1 MADYDS
7 ESDYDSDS
15 GSYSDYVHEEQ
26 AIFRAVRA
34 FDVEA
39 LRRCLAAG
47 VDPDVLDAD
56 GASPL
61 YVLVRFRAAR
71 HPEERIQERL
81 ECISVLLEAGASVN
95 LMAGVAVPAAPLF
108 WAVETSSPSFEPVI
122 ELLIESG
129 ADVNSTV
136 SWASRMNTV
145 MAIAAVHGTAAT
157 VKKLISAGAVDL
169 DHALELAIL
178 YSNQRICASLLRAG
192 VALPAELPG
201 EDDCADGRPYYME
214 RIQAA
219 GNYKAYERA
228 HRQRLVAIFAPKFPH
243 LPADMLGRVLEFV
256 FDVGGH

>member
-1 MADYDS
+1 MADESEYDSDPGSDSDS
-7 ESDYDSDS
+7 ESISD
-15 GSYSDYVHEEQ
+15 EQ

-47 VDPDVLDAD
+47 VDPDVLDAN

-61 YVLVRFRAAR
+61 YFLVRYRAAR

-95 LMAGVAVPAAPLF
+95 LMAGVAAPAAPLF

-129 ADVNSTV
+129 ADVNFTA
-136 SWASRMNTV
+136 SWASRVHTV
-145 MAIAAVHGTAAT
+145 IAVAAVYGTAAT

-201 EDDCADGRPYYME
+201 EDECADGRPYYME

-219 GNYKAYERA
+219 GNYKAYEKA
-228 HRQRLVAIFAPKFPH
+228 HRQRLTAIFLPKFPA
-243 LPADMLGRVLEFV
+243 LPVEMLGRILDFTW
-256 FDVGGH
+256 DIGGH

>member
-1 MADYDS
+1 MASSDS
-7 ESDYDSDS
+7 EADFNPRP
-15 GSYSDYVHEEQ
+15 
-26 AIFRAVRA
+26 AIFDAIYA
-34 FDVEA
+34 FDAEA
-39 LRRCLAAG
+39 LRRELAAG
-47 VDPDVLDAD
+47 VDPNVLNDR
-56 GASPL
+56 SPPL
-61 YVLVRFRAAR
+61 FTLVLFRAAR

-95 LMAGVAVPAAPLF
+95 LMAGGAAPAAPLF

-129 ADVNSTV
+129 ADVNETV
-136 SWASRMNTV
+136 SWASRVNTV
-145 MAIAAVHGTAAT
+145 IANAAIHGTAAT
-157 VKKLISAGAVDL
+157 VKKLITAGAVGL

-201 EDDCADGRPYYME
+201 SDECADGRPYYME
-214 RIQAA
+214 KIQAA
-219 GNYKAYERA
+219 GGYRAYERA
-228 HRQRLVAIFAPKFPH
+228 HRQRLVAIFAPKFPR

>member
-1 MADYDS
+1 MASS
-7 ESDYDSDS
+7 ESDAESISD
-15 GSYSDYVHEEQ
+15 EQ

-47 VDPDVLDAD
+47 VDPDVLDAN

-61 YVLVRFRAAR
+61 YVLVRFRAAMR
-71 HPEERIQERL
+71 PAERIQERL

-95 LMAGVAVPAAPLF
+95 LMAGGAAPAAPLF

-129 ADVNSTV
+129 ADVNATV
-136 SWASRMNTV
+136 SWASRVNTV
-145 MAIAAVHGTAAT
+145 IANAAIHGTAAT

-201 EDDCADGRPYYME
+201 SDECADGRPYYME
-214 RIQAA
+214 KIQAA
-219 GNYKAYERA
+219 GGYRAYERA
-228 HRQRLVAIFAPKFPH
+228 HRQRLVAIFAPKFPR

>member
-1 MADYDS
+1 MADESEYDSDPGSDSDS
-7 ESDYDSDS
+7 ESISD
-15 GSYSDYVHEEQ
+15 EQ

-47 VDPDVLDAD
+47 VDPDVLEPLTNAT
-56 GASPL
+56 PL
-61 YVLVRFRAAR
+61 YVLVRNGCG
-71 HPEERIQERL
+71 RIQERL

-95 LMAGVAVPAAPLF
+95 LMAGVAAPAAPLF

-129 ADVNSTV
+129 ADVNFTA
-136 SWASRMNTV
+136 SWASRVHTV
-145 MAIAAVHGTAAT
+145 IAVAAVYGTAAT
-157 VKKLISAGAVDL
+157 VKKLISAGAVGL

-201 EDDCADGRPYYME
+201 EDECADGRPYYME

-219 GNYKAYERA
+219 GNYKAYEKA
-228 HRQRLVAIFAPKFPH
+228 HRQRLTAIFLPKFPT
-243 LPADMLGRVLEFV
+243 LPVEMLGRILEFTW
-256 FDVGGH
+256 DVGGH

>member
-1 MADYDS
+1 MASSDSDSDS
-7 ESDYDSDS
+7 ESIS
-15 GSYSDYVHEEQ
+15 EEQ

-47 VDPDVLDAD
+47 VDPDVLEPLTNAT
-56 GASPL
+56 PL
-61 YVLVRFRAAR
+61 YVLVRNGCG
-71 HPEERIQERL
+71 RIQERL

-95 LMAGVAVPAAPLF
+95 LMAGGAAPPATPLF

-129 ADVNSTV
+129 ADVNATV
-136 SWASRMNTV
+136 SWASRVNTV
-145 MAIAAVHGTAAT
+145 IAVAAIHGTAAT
-157 VKKLISAGAVDL
+157 VKKLITAGAVGL

-219 GNYKAYERA
+219 GGYKAYEKA
-228 HRQRLVAIFAPKFPH
+228 HRQRLTAIFLPKFPA
-243 LPADMLGRVLEFV
+243 LPVEMLGRILDFTW
-256 FDVGGH
+256 DIGGH

>member
-1 MADYDS
+1 MASSDSDSDS
-7 ESDYDSDS
+7 ESISD
-15 GSYSDYVHEEQ
+15 EQ

-47 VDPDVLDAD
+47 VDPDVLGAN

-61 YVLVRFRAAR
+61 YVLVRFRAAGR
-71 HPEERIQERL
+71 PAERIQERL

-95 LMAGVAVPAAPLF
+95 LMAGEIVPAGPLF

-129 ADVNSTV
+129 ADVNETV
-136 SWASRMNTV
+136 SWASRVNTV
-145 MAIAAVHGTAAT
+145 IANAAIHGTAAT

-178 YSNQRICASLLRAG
+178 YSNQRICTSLLRAG

-201 EDDCADGRPYYME
+201 EDECADGRPYYME

-219 GNYKAYERA
+219 GGYRAYERA

-256 FDVGGH
+256 FDVGVTDVHYC

>member
-1 MADYDS
+1 MASSDSDSDS
-7 ESDYDSDS
+7 ESIS
-15 GSYSDYVHEEQ
+15 EEQ

-47 VDPDVLDAD
+47 VDPDVLHAN

-61 YVLVRFRAAR
+61 YVLVRFRAAMR
-71 HPEERIQERL
+71 PAERIQERL

-95 LMAGVAVPAAPLF
+95 LTAGEIVPAAPLF

-129 ADVNSTV
+129 ADVNATV
-136 SWASRMNTV
+136 SWASRVNTV
-145 MAIAAVHGTAAT
+145 IAVAAIHGTAAT
-157 VKKLISAGAVDL
+157 VKKLITAGAVGL

-201 EDDCADGRPYYME
+201 EDECADGRPYYME
-214 RIQAA
+214 KIAAA
-219 GNYKAYERA
+219 GGYKAYENA

>member
-15 GSYSDYVHEEQ
+15 GSDPYSDYVHEEQ
-26 AIFRAVRA
+26 AVFRAVRA

-47 VDPDVLDAD
+47 VDPDVLEPLTNAT
-56 GASPL
+56 PL
-61 YVLVRFRAAR
+61 YVLVRNGCG
-71 HPEERIQERL
+71 RIQERL

-95 LMAGVAVPAAPLF
+95 LIAGVAAPAAPLF

-157 VKKLISAGAVDL
+157 VKKLI
-169 DHALELAIL
+169 
-178 YSNQRICASLLRAG
+178 LL
-192 VALPAELPG
+192 
-201 EDDCADGRPYYME
+201 
-214 RIQAA
+214 
-219 GNYKAYERA
+219 
-228 HRQRLVAIFAPKFPH
+228 
-243 LPADMLGRVLEFV
+243 
-256 FDVGGH
+256 